1 MAKAKTAV
9 APKPKKKT
17 SKATKA
23 VTLKAAPKGA
33 KKEKPSK
40 KSKADEPDQCVNKY
54 CSPNGFETVDSAKK
68 FATIG
73 QWVGIGGVL
82 LTAVGATLIITAP
95 SGTETGKARP
105 RRSKGIAAGAFVA
118 PGGGGLSVAGS
129 L

>member
-40 KSKADEPDQCVNKY
+40 KSKADK
-54 CSPNGFETVDSAKK
+54 GVDMLWKLAEHPL
-68 FATIG
+68 
-73 QWVGIGGVL
+73 VGEL
-82 LTAVGATLIITAP
+82 LAIGATAAVAIGARLISEFSDGSKPA
-95 SGTETGKARP
+95 KAKP
-105 RRSKGIAAGAFVA
+105 AKS
-118 PGGGGLSVAGS
+118 
-129 L
+129 